1 MGAALERLRHRV
13 NVPEPGVADA
23 LDGAVITAL
32 NEEAVAGAALANKGG
47 LNLIV
52 SYEAFAMKML
62 GGLRQEIVFAR
73 RQREIGQE
81 PGWISVP
88 LIVTSHTWENRSDE
102 RRVGKEC
109 VSTCRY
115 RG

>member
-1 MGAALERLRHRV
+1 MGAAIERLRHRV

-52 SYEAFAMKML
+52 SSEAFAMKML

-88 LIVTSHTWENRSDE
+88 PIVTSPPWENSKNEIGRA
-102 RRVGKEC
+102 
-109 VSTCRY
+109 
-115 RG
+115 